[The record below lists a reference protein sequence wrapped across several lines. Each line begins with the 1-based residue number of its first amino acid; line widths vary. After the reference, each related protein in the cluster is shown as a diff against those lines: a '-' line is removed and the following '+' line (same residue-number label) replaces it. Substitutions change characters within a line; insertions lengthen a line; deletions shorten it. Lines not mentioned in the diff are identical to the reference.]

1 MSHLLFALAW
11 AVAGGVLGAGMNC
24 LSRWL
29 ARVEEI
35 EFDQSVRDALLMPAL
50 AAVLFFLFALHLGL
64 EPLLFIDS
72 VYVALLVQVL
82 AFDLKTRYILDFVMF
97 PSWVIAFALAFVTP
111 WTPYLTWP
119 WPDWRTAPV
128 AALIAG
134 GAFLLLYLGGQLVF
148 GAEAFGFGDVKLAV
162 FIGMATGLSNLR
174 VAHALL
180 YGVFLGGFAA
190 IILLITRIRRMKEA
204 VPYGPFLVLGTLLV
218 LYSQAP

>member
-1 MSHLLFALAW
+1 VNHWLFTLAW
-11 AVAGGVLGAGMNC
+11 AVVGGLVGIGLNY

-35 EFDQSVRDALLMPAL
+35 EFNQSLRESVLMPAL
-50 AAVLFFLFALHLGL
+50 AAALYFLFALQLGVK
-64 EPLLFIDS
+64 PLLFIDS
-72 VYVALLVQVL
+72 VYVGVLVQVL
-82 AFDLKTRYILDFVMF
+82 GFDLKTRYILDLVMF

-111 WTPYLTWP
+111 WTAAWTWP

-134 GAFLLLYLGGQLVF
+134 GVFLLLFFGGQLIF

-180 YGVFLGGFAA
+180 DGVFLGGFVA
-190 IILLITRIRRMKEA
+190 IILLITRIRSFKDA
-204 VPYGPFLVLGTLLV
+204 VPYGPFLVIGTLFV
-218 LYSQAP
+218 LYNQAP

>member
-1 MSHLLFALAW
+1 MKHLLFALAW
-11 AVAGGVLGAGMNC
+11 AVVGGVVGVALNY

-29 ARVEEI
+29 ARIEEI
-35 EFDQSVRDALLMPAL
+35 EFRQSLLEALLMPAL
-50 AAVLFFLFALHLGL
+50 TAVFFFLFALQLGVR
-64 EPLLFIDS
+64 PLLFIDS
-72 VYVALLVQVL
+72 VYVAILVQVL
-82 AFDLKTRYILDFVMF
+82 AFDLKTRYILDLVMF

-134 GAFLLLYLGGQLVF
+134 GVFLLLYLGGQLVF
-148 GAEAFGFGDVKLAV
+148 GAEAFGLGDVKLAV

-174 VAHALL
+174 MAHAVL
-180 YGVFLGGFAA
+180 YGVFLGGFVA
-190 IILLITRIRRMKEA
+190 IILLITRIRSLKDA
-204 VPYGPFLVLGTLLV
+204 VPYGPFLTVGTLIV

>member
-1 MSHLLFALAW
+1 MNHLLFALGW
-11 AVAGGVLGAGMNC
+11 AVAGGVIGAGLNY

-29 ARVEEI
+29 ARIEAI
-35 EFDQSVRDALLMPAL
+35 EFEQSLLDQLLMPAL
-50 AAVLFFLFALHLGL
+50 GAIFFFVFALQLGVQ
-64 EPLLFIDS
+64 PLLFIDS
-72 VYVALLVQVL
+72 VYVAVLVQVL
-82 AFDLKTRYILDFVMF
+82 AFDLKTRYILDLIMF

-111 WTPYLTWP
+111 WTPALTWP

-134 GAFLLLYLGGQLVF
+134 GVFFLLYFGGQAIF

-180 YGVFLGGFAA
+180 YGVFLGGFVA
-190 IILLITRIRRMKEA
+190 IILLITRIRHMREA
-204 VPYGPFLVLGTLLV
+204 VPYGPFLVLGTLIT
-218 LYSQAP
+218 LYAQAP

>member
-1 MSHLLFALAW
+1 VNHLAFALAW
-11 AVAGGVLGAGMNC
+11 AIVGGVLGVGLNY

-29 ARVEEI
+29 ARIEEI
-35 EFDQSVRDALLMPAL
+35 EFVQSKLDRLLMPGLCAL
-50 AAVLFFLFALHLGL
+50 LFFLFAFQLGVQR
-64 EPLLFIDS
+64 LLFIDS
-72 VYVALLVQVL
+72 VYLVILVQVL

-111 WTPYLTWP
+111 WTAAITWP

-128 AALIAG
+128 AAALAG
-134 GAFLLLYLGGQLVF
+134 AVFLLLYLGGQLVF

-180 YGVFLGGFAA
+180 YGVFLGGFVA
-190 IILLITRIRRMKEA
+190 IILLITRIRGMKEA
-204 VPYGPFLVLGTLLV
+204 VPYGPFLTLGTLLV

>member
-1 MSHLLFALAW
+1 VNHWLFALAW
-11 AVAGGVLGAGMNC
+11 AVVGGFVGVGLNY

-35 EFDQSVRDALLMPAL
+35 EFNQSLRESVLMPAL
-50 AAVLFFLFALHLGL
+50 AATLFFLFALQLGVQ
-64 EPLLFIDS
+64 PLLFIDS
-72 VYVALLVQVL
+72 VYVAVLVQVL
-82 AFDLKTRYILDFVMF
+82 GFDLKTRYILDLVMF

-111 WTPYLTWP
+111 WTAAWTWP

-134 GAFLLLYLGGQLVF
+134 GVFLLLFLGGQLIF

-180 YGVFLGGFAA
+180 DGIFLGGFVA
-190 IILLITRIRRMKEA
+190 IILLITRIRSFKDA
-204 VPYGPFLVLGTLLV
+204 VPYGPFLVIGTLFV
-218 LYSQAP
+218 LYNQAP